1 MLKWLKERNVT
12 VRKVLVCILACLLL
26 LSACGQSKAQSAA
39 PPAAPHR
46 ATPTATSAP
55 LLGPPTPVPTPVPT
69 KPLSLN
75 EQIQRV
81 TLTAVQQVTQGAH
94 ATVEVSDGD
103 VTETEMLS
111 DCCARDDDIHLECF
125 NLMKA
130 IWHDSMARDIERVDV
145 HLTANLVDKY
155 GRPSI
160 GDVGQCTLSR
170 ETEQKFV
177 WENLDQDSA
186 WADYDYTWTLPSP

>member
-1 MLKWLKERNVT
+1 MKKL
-12 VRKVLVCILACLLL
+12 LVCLVSCLLL
-26 LSACGQSKAQSAA
+26 VLSACGQSPANSAA
-39 PPAAPHR
+39 PPAAPHPT
-46 ATPTATSAP
+46 ATPTD
-55 LLGPPTPVPTPVPT
+55 TPIPTPVPT
-69 KPLSLN
+69 KPLSLD

-81 TLTAVQQVTQGAH
+81 TLTAVQQVMQGAH
-94 ATVEVSDGD
+94 ATVVVGKGT

-130 IWHDSMARDIERVDV
+130 IWHDSMSSHIKSVDI

-170 ETEQKFV
+170 ETEQQFV
-177 WENLDQDSA
+177 WENLNQDSA
-186 WADYDYTWTLPSP
+186 WADYDYTWTLPSPSG